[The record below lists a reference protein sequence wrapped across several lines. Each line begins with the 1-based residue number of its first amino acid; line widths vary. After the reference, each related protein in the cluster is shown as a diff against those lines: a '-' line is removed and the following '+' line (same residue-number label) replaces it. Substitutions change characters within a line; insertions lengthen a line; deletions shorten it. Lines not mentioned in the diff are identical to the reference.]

1 MKFLNSIPLERRFT
15 FGLVLITVLLLG
27 VVAALWALN
36 RSFRTS
42 SYWVT
47 HTQEVLGQ
55 ANDLEVAMYRLEL
68 LQWNFIATGE
78 TSRLTKTA
86 GMRKELVQLL
96 GELKKNTAE
105 KPAQTQILAGLQAG
119 LEERL
124 NLLEQAIQLAEQGD
138 IPAASALIE
147 KQSKELSLTSSRE
160 LLKEFQ
166 QNEFRL
172 LMEQRGEFEWTK
184 QMGELA
190 IWIFVL
196 LLAAVLVTAYFTVK
210 TELEV
215 RHRLAGAE
223 VSARKEAED
232 ASRLKSG
239 FLASMSHEI
248 RTPMNGILGMT
259 GLLLETPLERHQKE
273 YAETI
278 KNCGDS
284 LLILINDILDFSKIE
299 AGKLTFE
306 TVDFDLRETVEG
318 VMDLLAEN
326 ASRKRLE
333 LFSFIEPEV
342 PVFLCGD
349 PGRLRQVLMNLTA
362 NAIKFTEHGEVQV
375 TVSKVS
381 EDPDAVTVM
390 IAVRDTGIGISP
402 EVRQTLFEPFVQGD
416 VSTTRRYGG
425 TGLGLA
431 ISKQLVELM
440 DGEIGVHS
448 WPEGGTQFFFTAK
461 FKRQPFKDNSAL
473 LPNLDRLKRLRVLI
487 VEENETVRKTLEQQL
502 AAWHLRANATGSGN
516 QALTWLRQA
525 QNEGDPYRVLILDA
539 SHFQADGT
547 NLVRQV
553 AEDAALVDTRTI
565 LLTPLDYHVQHESS
579 ENPAVFC
586 TVTKPVKQSLLYQA
600 ILRASGGGVAGAP
613 AVPGAPA
620 TPQTQRVR
628 RSARVQT
635 NQPSHALPFAGLRI
649 LVAEDNPVNQRVT
662 VGQLRQLG
670 VQAEAVSNGEEVLRV
685 TEGIPYPV
693 ILMDCQMPEMD
704 GYEASR
710 QIRAREARSGHP
722 RAYIIALTANAMVGD
737 RQLCLDSGMDDYL
750 AKPVKA
756 DLLQAALQRAVET
769 VPAER
774 FLPGAVASTPGPAV
788 DHDLVLSLRALGDGD
803 GTEMV
808 VELIR
813 VFVEDAH
820 QRVGSLQNALASE
833 DWESMRRTAHSIKGS
848 AANFGARPLVELAR
862 RMEQMVVENKHKDL
876 PGLVSGIEAEVHRV
890 HVELHQIA
898 VGLVPA

>member
-1 MKFLNSIPLERRFT
+1 MKFLKSIPLERRFT
-15 FGLVLITVLLLG
+15 FGLVLIAVLLLG

-42 SYWVT
+42 SFWVT
-47 HTQEVLGQ
+47 QTQEVLGR
-55 ANDLEVAMYRLEL
+55 ANDFEVALNHLEL
-68 LQWNFIATGE
+68 LQWKYIATE
-78 TSRLTKTA
+78 DPARLAKTA
-86 GMRKELVQLL
+86 EMRKDLERML
-96 GELKKNTAE
+96 GELRREIADD
-105 KPAQTQILAGLQAG
+105 PAQVKILDGLKS
-119 LEERL
+119 RL
-124 NLLEQAIQLAEQGD
+124 GDRLALLDRAVRLTEQGD
-138 IPAASALIE
+138 APAARALIE
-147 KQSKELSLTSSRE
+147 NQTDALSLSASRE

-166 QNEFRL
+166 QNEFRR

-215 RHRLAGAE
+215 RHRLAAAE
-223 VSARKEAED
+223 AAARKEAED

-362 NAIKFTEHGEVQV
+362 NAIKFTEQGEVQV

-381 EDPDAVTVM
+381 EDPGTVTVM
-390 IAVRDTGIGISP
+390 FAVRDTGIGISP

-440 DGEIGVHS
+440 SGEIGVHS
-448 WPEGGTQFFFTAK
+448 WPEGGTQFYFTAK

-473 LPNLDRLKRLRVLI
+473 LPNLDRLNRLRVLI
-487 VEENETVRKTLEQQL
+487 VEESETVRKTLEQQL
-502 AAWHLRANATGSGN
+502 AAWHLRADATGSAN
-516 QALTWLRQA
+516 QAHTWLRQA
-525 QNEGDPYRVLILDA
+525 RNEEDPYRVLILDA
-539 SHFQADGT
+539 SHLQADGT
-547 NLVRQV
+547 NLVQQV
-553 AEDAALVDTRTI
+553 AGDPMLADTKVVM
-565 LLTPLDYHVQHESS
+565 LTPLDYHVQQESS
-579 ENPAVFC
+579 ENPAIFC

-600 ILRASGGGVAGAP
+600 ILRASSGGVNPAG
-613 AVPGAPA
+613 VS
-620 TPQTQRVR
+620 PQTQRVR

-710 QIRAREARSGHP
+710 QIREREARTGHP
-722 RAYIIALTANAMVGD
+722 RSYIIALTANAMVGD
-737 RQLCLDSGMDDYL
+737 RQLCLDAGMDDYL

-756 DLLQAALQRAVET
+756 DLLQAALQRAMENI
-769 VPAER
+769 PSER
-774 FLPGAVASTPGPAV
+774 FLPGAVASTPGPSV
-788 DHDLVLSLRALGDGD
+788 DHDLVLSLRSLGDGD
-803 GTEMV
+803 GSEMV

-813 VFVEDAH
+813 VFIEDAL
-820 QRVGSLQNALASE
+820 QRVEALRNALAAE
-833 DWESMRRTAHSIKGS
+833 DWETMRRTAHSIKGS
-848 AANFGARPLVELAR
+848 AANLGARPLVELAR
-862 RMEQMVVENKHKDL
+862 RMEQMVAENKHKDL
-876 PGLVSGIEAEVHRV
+876 PGLVSGIEAEVNRV

-898 VGLVPA
+898 AGLVPA